1 MKKNDASDR
10 AAALVHQALDVL
22 QRAIHAPA
30 SPVSA
35 FVPAKGRRQLRRSA
49 ARLRAGKAR
58 PRYVNLHSS
67 EELAGVHERTARRD
81 EILEQGVEEF
91 RQITFELGR
100 VLEANDPA
108 VGAALDALV
117 RDTKRAAE
125 EAGPGSA
132 AAERYQQL
140 LLLGVFGRQ
149 WHSRR
154 RRQRGR
160 GPDPAG
166 LSLASDPFIEARYA
180 LSAAELLAGPP
191 SPDEPVVAIPPEGG
205 GSGRERMFFRIGTGA
220 SSWTGSFERGH
231 QCVSTVFLMP
241 DGKHLF
247 VSAGGAGYVIEASSR
262 TLVETLGTDVAGIV
276 RDEPMTLFVV
286 DHDGRSLEAFG
297 RTGRVWKADRIS
309 SGGFRRL
316 HFTGHALLGE
326 ARQWWRAEWVRFA
339 VNLATGEV
347 RLGR

>member
-1 MKKNDASDR
+1 MKENDASDR

-49 ARLRAGKAR
+49 ARLRAGKSR

-67 EELAGVHERTARRD
+67 EELADVHERTARRD
-81 EILEQGVEEF
+81 EILEQAVEEF
-91 RQITFELGR
+91 RQITLELGR
-100 VLEANDPA
+100 VMEENDPA

-140 LLLGVFGRQ
+140 LLLGWFGGQ

-160 GPDPAG
+160 PAPG
-166 LSLASDPFIEARYA
+166 AVSLASDPSIEARNA
-180 LSAAELLAGPP
+180 VSAAELLAAPP

-220 SSWTGSFERGH
+220 SSWIGSFERGH
-231 QCVSTVFLMP
+231 QRVSTVFLMP
-241 DGKHLF
+241 DG
-247 VSAGGAGYVIEASSR
+247 STCSCPREAP
-262 TLVETLGTDVAGIV
+262 GT
-276 RDEPMTLFVV
+276 
-286 DHDGRSLEAFG
+286 
-297 RTGRVWKADRIS
+297 
-309 SGGFRRL
+309 
-316 HFTGHALLGE
+316 
-326 ARQWWRAEWVRFA
+326 
-339 VNLATGEV
+339 
-347 RLGR
+347 